1 MDIFDN
7 KEKVESLKR
16 EFRQANII
24 LLVTDITKKD
34 IIERTFK
41 VVLERF
47 KRIDIVVNSAGILR
61 ESEMDLVINTNLVFI
76 SKLFF
81 FIFSVLISIIFS

>member
-1 MDIFDN
+1 MALLDIFDN

-16 EFRQANII
+16 EFRHANII
-24 LLVTDITKKD
+24 LLVTDITKKE

-41 VVLERF
+41 VILERF

-61 ESEMDLVINTNLVFI
+61 ESEMDTVINTNLVF
-76 SKLFF
+76 
-81 FIFSVLISIIFS
+81 